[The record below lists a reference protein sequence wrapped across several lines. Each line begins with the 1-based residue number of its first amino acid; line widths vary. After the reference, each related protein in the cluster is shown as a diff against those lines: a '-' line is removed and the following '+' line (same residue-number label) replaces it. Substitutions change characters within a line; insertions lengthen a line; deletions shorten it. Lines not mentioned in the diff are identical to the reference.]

1 MEQASEN
8 ETFHN
13 DKKPSKSSDELNT
26 SEVKKI
32 SLERK
37 PRRSHH
43 RTPTSSLVHRNS
55 QPKRQKFLYFV
66 SNGNGTHLV
75 ENYLSKLGWER
86 TYNKNCE
93 DYKLRWCEIKT
104 NNNYNSFK
112 EGEQLCYQI
121 PNNKL
126 LTTKIGLLAS
136 LQEYHRVMNKVQ
148 KRKCRVANYQ
158 DFFPETYRLDVKDD
172 RENFFKVYKPGEIW
186 ISKPTGMNQ
195 GKGIFLIRN
204 QIDVEKMRQ
213 KLLESEVSERKFSMK
228 SPMARII
235 QRYVSNPLLLDGK
248 KFDVRNYLVIAC
260 AQPLVAFYRDGY
272 CRLTCTDYNVED
284 TDLTSHLTNQFMQK
298 KSPLYEDSKDDTVW
312 TMDRFN
318 QYINDNFATS
328 QDSRIPRDWVHTVL
342 RRRCQQV
349 MLHCLNS
356 VKHRLECKL
365 GYFDL
370 IGCDFLIHEDFRVSI
385 LEMNN
390 NPALHTNCGPLKD
403 VIPAIVDETLG
414 LVLECFEKSLKNEK
428 MLPLTTNHNCV
439 LLFNGDELE
448 AAERREKQKIIRDT
462 QMKLRS
468 EQRLKKF
475 DPSLFVYRQKLPK
488 SSSTNPDLASNPEPS
503 QRSNHVNIN
512 QSKSSSDI
520 TLKKPFYAG
529 GSNSVERPYSSP
541 RLNSKYKHIP
551 AKVSSR
557 KAPAASRISSPPISQ
572 TDDVTKTNDYVNV
585 AVDKIEEETESSLFD

>member
-1 MEQASEN
+1 
-8 ETFHN
+8 
-13 DKKPSKSSDELNT
+13 
-26 SEVKKI
+26 
-32 SLERK
+32 
-37 PRRSHH
+37 
-43 RTPTSSLVHRNS
+43 
-55 QPKRQKFLYFV
+55 
-66 SNGNGTHLV
+66 
-75 ENYLSKLGWER
+75 
-86 TYNKNCE
+86 
-93 DYKLRWCEIKT
+93 
-104 NNNYNSFK
+104 
-112 EGEQLCYQI
+112 
-121 PNNKL
+121 
-126 LTTKIGLLAS
+126 
-136 LQEYHRVMNKVQ
+136 
-148 KRKCRVANYQ
+148 
-158 DFFPETYRLDVKDD
+158 
-172 RENFFKVYKPGEIW
+172 
-186 ISKPTGMNQ
+186 
-195 GKGIFLIRN
+195 
-204 QIDVEKMRQ
+204 
-213 KLLESEVSERKFSMK
+213 
-228 SPMARII
+228 
-235 QRYVSNPLLLDGK
+235 
-248 KFDVRNYLVIAC
+248 
-260 AQPLVAFYRDGY
+260 
-272 CRLTCTDYNVED
+272 
-284 TDLTSHLTNQFMQK
+284 MQK